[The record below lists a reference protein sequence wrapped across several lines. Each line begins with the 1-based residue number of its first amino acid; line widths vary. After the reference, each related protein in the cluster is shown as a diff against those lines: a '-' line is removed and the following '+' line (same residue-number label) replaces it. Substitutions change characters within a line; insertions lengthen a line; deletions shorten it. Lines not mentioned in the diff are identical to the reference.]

1 VYQSNVRWL
10 LTGWLAFSGIWLS
23 MVLTAMSSEENIP
36 IFLFIDMMVFW
47 GFVSITALFVLKM
60 FIQEKNEISIE
71 ITKFF
76 STDIKN
82 LNELPYYVKWTEKIN
97 LLQK

>member
-1 VYQSNVRWL
+1 
-10 LTGWLAFSGIWLS
+10 
-23 MVLTAMSSEENIP
+23 
-36 IFLFIDMMVFW
+36 
-47 GFVSITALFVLKM
+47 M